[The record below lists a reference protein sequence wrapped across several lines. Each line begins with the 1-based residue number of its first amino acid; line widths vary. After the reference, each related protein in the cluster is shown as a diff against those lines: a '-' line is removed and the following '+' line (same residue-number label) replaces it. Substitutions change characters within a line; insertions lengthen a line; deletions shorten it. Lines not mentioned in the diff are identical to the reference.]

1 MPSTSLLEI
10 SRLYWDRD
18 IRVLPAQV
26 GIERTLVETKADL
39 CEYNLEHIQQVK
51 DTYFPFY
58 TPLVSKTWPI
68 DQKDATVVDRIFLDL
83 DIRTVK
89 VNDPITGEQV
99 EKKTTFEE
107 IWSKGQLF
115 YKMFWPNIELFFSGG
130 KGFHIYLYILP
141 TTMGELR
148 QHRERL
154 FAVFCTWFQYLHDK
168 KAFLSLDRICRTT
181 LTKHSIDPDHPT
193 RPKWKVPIEPKMD
206 LPEIL
211 RQATYPD
218 QYTDHFAKL
227 YQREPEPLD
236 YHLFLQ
242 SPDQLL

>member
-1 MPSTSLLEI
+1 MPLTNLLEI

-18 IRVLPAQV
+18 VRILPAQV
-26 GIERTLVETKADL
+26 GIERTLVQDRAAL
-39 CEYNLEHIQQVK
+39 YEYNLEHIQQTK

-58 TPLVSKTWPI
+58 TPLVSKFWPI
-68 DQKDATVVDRIFLDL
+68 DQKDAVMVDRIFLDL
-83 DIRTVK
+83 DIRK
-89 VNDPITGEQV
+89 WESKDPLTGEKV
-99 EKKTTFEE
+99 FHTDTFEE

-115 YKMFWPNIELFFSGG
+115 YKTFWQNIELFFSGG
-130 KGFHIYLYILP
+130 KGFHIYLSIQP
-141 TTMGELR
+141 VTMGELR
-148 QHRERL
+148 EHRERL

-181 LTKHSIDPDHPT
+181 LTKHAVNPDHPSL
-193 RPKWKVPIEPKMD
+193 PKWKIPIEPKMD

-218 QYTDHFAKL
+218 QYTDHFMNL
-227 YQREPEPLD
+227 YQRQPEPLD
-236 YHLFLQ
+236 YRMFLQ